1 MSQLYTLKF
10 PFTNAAG
17 TRIERLEIR
26 RLTRAD
32 LKAAY
37 KFSKDEVEQEDFLL
51 ARLTTLQVEDIG
63 DLDIADSKALT
74 DFFRRMVEGTGDAAQ
89 G

>member
-1 MSQLYTLKF
+1 MYTLKF

-17 TRIERLEIR
+17 VRIERLKTR

-37 KFSKDEVEQEDFLL
+37 KYSKDEVDQEDFLL
-51 ARLTTLQVEDIG
+51 ARLTNLLVEDIG
-63 DLDIADSKALT
+63 ELDISDSKALT
-74 DFFRRMVEGTGDAAQ
+74 DFFRSMVEGTGDAAQ
-89 G
+89 D